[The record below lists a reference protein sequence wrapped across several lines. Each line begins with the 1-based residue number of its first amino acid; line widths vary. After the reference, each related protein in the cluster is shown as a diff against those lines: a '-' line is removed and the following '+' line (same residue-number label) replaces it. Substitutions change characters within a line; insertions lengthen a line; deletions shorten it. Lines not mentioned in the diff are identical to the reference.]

1 MIKKLKLNIFKND
14 KGDLL
19 KYLNKNHIFFKNFG
33 EVYFNEIKKNQLK
46 GWIYH
51 KKYTCL
57 ITVPHGKI
65 EIRYK
70 KKINSKFKK
79 IIIGKKNYFLV
90 SIPPKTW
97 FSLKGISQLSIL
109 VNTINGIHK
118 DIETLRLPIN

>member
-57 ITVPHGKI
+57 MTVPYGKI
-65 EIRYK
+65 DSLI
-70 KKINSKFKK
+70 
-79 IIIGKKNYFLV
+79 KKN
-90 SIPPKTW
+90 
-97 FSLKGISQLSIL
+97 
-109 VNTINGIHK
+109 
-118 DIETLRLPIN
+118 

>member
-57 ITVPHGKI
+57 MTVPYGKI

-70 KKINSKFKK
+70 KKINNKFKK

-97 FSLKGISQLSIL
+97 FSFKGISQLSIL